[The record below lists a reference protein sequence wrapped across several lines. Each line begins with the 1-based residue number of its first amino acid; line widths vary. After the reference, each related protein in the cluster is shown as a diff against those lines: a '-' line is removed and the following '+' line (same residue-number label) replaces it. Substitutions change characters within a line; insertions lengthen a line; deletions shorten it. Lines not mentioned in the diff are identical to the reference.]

1 MFHSSHDLM
10 PLLAQ
15 NNTLSSDTF
24 PYIQYTFLTITVL
37 LDKFSAKDFL
47 KEITDEQQ
55 L

>member
-10 PLLAQ
+10 CLLAQ

-24 PYIQYTFLTITVL
+24 PYIQCHISHYH
-37 LDKFSAKDFL
+37 SAKKSFAENL
-47 KEITDEQQ
+47 REITDEQQ